1 MTDDDILLGG
11 GCLCG
16 AVRFTAAGQ
25 PLWVAHCHCASCR
38 KATAAALATYAGYQ
52 RERVTFTE
60 GTPASYQS
68 SPGVIRRFCGR
79 CGTPLSYEGAR
90 WPGEVHLFLCTFD
103 DPAALSPEA
112 HVFVD
117 EQLAWLHLDD
127 GLPRYAKS
135 SREGPPLD

>member
-1 MTDDDILLGG
+1 MTDDDVLLGG

-25 PLWVAHCHCASCR
+25 PLWVAHCHCTSCR

-60 GTPASYQS
+60 GRPAHYQS
-68 SPGVIRRFCGR
+68 SPGVIRRFCKR

-90 WPGEVHLFLCTFD
+90 WPGELHLFLCTFD
-103 DPAALSPEA
+103 DPTALSPGA
-112 HVFVD
+112 HVFVE

-135 SREGPPLD
+135 SGEGPPLD